1 MNLEQIQEEQQE
13 GSEHHQDSSDDD
25 DDQSCSDSSNNK
37 LIVKSRNAH
46 KVKYSTCEDGVGKN
60 DATNK
65 DNQTK
70 QS

>member
-13 GSEHHQDSSDDD
+13 GSENHQDSSDD
-25 DDQSCSDSSNNK
+25 DDQSCSDSSNK

-46 KVKYSTCEDGVGKN
+46 KVKYSTCEDGVGK

-65 DNQTK
+65 DNQSK